1 MADHASDWTDG
12 GRNDVSTLAQL
23 IGKFS
28 LADVSPESVN
38 AMLALESVVVGSKA
52 TVTVPWKPRR
62 KHPGRAVGI
71 DRQDWKLIALK
82 AALLGK
88 LKRGLVGRELQERR
102 RNIAAAGVG
111 IVDRH
116 RPLAVPAGDARN
128 GQGEIQVPRRP
139 ACDDGEI
146 AQVRRVWPRPATPTS

>member
-82 AALLGK
+82 LLCSGSLSVALSA
-88 LKRGLVGRELQERR
+88 ESAEERR
-102 RNIAAAGVG
+102 RISLPPV
-111 IVDRH
+111 
-116 RPLAVPAGDARN
+116 LA
-128 GQGEIQVPRRP
+128 
-139 ACDDGEI
+139 
-146 AQVRRVWPRPATPTS
+146 